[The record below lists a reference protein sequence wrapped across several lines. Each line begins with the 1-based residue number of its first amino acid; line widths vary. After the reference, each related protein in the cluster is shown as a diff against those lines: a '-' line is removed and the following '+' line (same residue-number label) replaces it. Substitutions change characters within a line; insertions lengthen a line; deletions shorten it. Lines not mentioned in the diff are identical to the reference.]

1 MLMAGLGP
9 PEALAPLTPVA
20 TTVHSYCTLPTLF
33 GLLKMMFAV
42 PPSHTVNTVLLIA
55 NVGTGSTVISTSNDA
70 PLQPFAL
77 GVTVYVT
84 VPCVFGDVV
93 VKACAMVLPLPAVA
107 PLTPVAD
114 TVQLYVVPLT
124 AFGLLNAM
132 LVVLP
137 LQIV

>member
-1 MLMAGLGP
+1 
-9 PEALAPLTPVA
+9 
-20 TTVHSYCTLPTLF
+20 
-33 GLLKMMFAV
+33 
-42 PPSHTVNTVLLIA
+42 VL
-55 NVGTGSTVISTSNDA
+55 

-93 VKACAMVLPLPAVA
+93 VNACAIVLPLPAVA
-107 PLTPVAD
+107 PVTPVDA